1 MLHQGWLVVGA
12 VGGWWHVL
20 NRTQDTGRML
30 VRRVLLPS
38 HVVFGAFGPSL
49 ALLVGHRIAH
59 ILTTSFPPHS
69 SFTTSSSHHI
79 TKRTPL
85 FWSPKPVVGVL
96 LLQHAPFGVRPRHC
110 IFLSTLNR
118 ICQALELVRPFGVIA
133 LYHGAALYPRNSS
146 LYFFSNICDSIHRLC
161 SPRRLLTIKKY
172 IQKTVPFSRP
182 AIIDRRTPPIQ
193 SSSTSDS
200 ESTC

>member
-1 MLHQGWLVVGA
+1 VLPPRLARRWR
-12 VGGWWHVL
+12 GGRWHVL
-20 NRTQDTGRML
+20 NQIQHAGAASAL
-30 VRRVLLPS
+30 SVPRRLWRVWS
-38 HVVFGAFGPSL
+38 SL
-49 ALLVGHRIAH
+49 AWRVGHRIAH

-146 LYFFSNICDSIHRLC
+146 LYFFSNIRDSIHRLC

-172 IQKTVPFSRP
+172 IQKTVPFPRLP
-182 AIIDRRTPPIQ
+182 AIIDRRTPPTQ
-193 SSSTSDS
+193 PESTSDP